1 MMAVAI
7 ALASTMAQ
15 AAIIQTVG
23 GGTSGS
29 WTDSAIWTGGIV
41 PGTVPDGADLT
52 RIKLNDITLDT
63 TVAEPLSALQI
74 GRNAP
79 GSLTVNSG
87 AYVDLGG
94 AGSVMV
100 GEALNGSGTFIM
112 NGGTITNLKTFT
124 VANGANGAN
133 PASSA
138 VIHGGTL
145 AVNTADGTIAVGKAA
160 NASMM
165 MDGGYVTTKSLDLGD
180 SGNLFN
186 GSFTLAGGTMQI
198 GSIVASLTINTAS
211 TLTMEGTGQLIWGGN
226 KVDEIAAFVTANDI
240 VWASGSGSYT
250 GGDIIT
256 SSSWTNGLSSVLN
269 AAYDGTNTTV
279 WVTTIP
285 EPATVGMI
293 GLGALITLLIRR
305 MRG

>member
-1 MMAVAI
+1 
-7 ALASTMAQ
+7 
-15 AAIIQTVG
+15 
-23 GGTSGS
+23 
-29 WTDSAIWTGGIV
+29 
-41 PGTVPDGADLT
+41 
-52 RIKLNDITLDT
+52 
-63 TVAEPLSALQI
+63 
-74 GRNAP
+74 
-79 GSLTVNSG
+79 
-87 AYVDLGG
+87 
-94 AGSVMV
+94 
-100 GEALNGSGTFIM
+100 
-112 NGGTITNLKTFT
+112 
-124 VANGANGAN
+124 
-133 PASSA
+133 
-138 VIHGGTL
+138 
-145 AVNTADGTIAVGKAA
+145 
-160 NASMM
+160 
-165 MDGGYVTTKSLDLGD
+165 
-180 SGNLFN
+180 
-186 GSFTLAGGTMQI
+186 MQI